1 MQHEIISNIYPQ
13 ILEEHDHNL
22 KGTIDHQELLQ
33 LVKSSIRDKEVVEY
47 IEAFSN
53 LLELKNA

>member
-22 KGTIDHQELLQ
+22 KGTIDHKELLQ
-33 LVKSSIRDKEVVEY
+33 LVKSSIRDK
-47 IEAFSN
+47 
-53 LLELKNA
+53 